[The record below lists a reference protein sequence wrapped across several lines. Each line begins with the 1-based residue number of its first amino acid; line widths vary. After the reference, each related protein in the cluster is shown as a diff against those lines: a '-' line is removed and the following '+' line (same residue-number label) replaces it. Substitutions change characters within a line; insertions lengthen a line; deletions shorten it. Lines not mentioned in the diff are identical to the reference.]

1 MTEEGTLSI
10 VRRGTGYQIR
20 YASNNPHDQ
29 ERLPWACPNETHL
42 AAFLHYV
49 GMKLGVI
56 AQVCGDV
63 RQGKMAVLLV
73 SLSAEQLQAYFPPT
87 PQGHAGTRAVW
98 PASIAPPGAAV
109 VRHDFQRS
117 ASPQPRSQPLWSQ
130 AREVRGTAETQREE
144 FALLLEEAAV
154 LLAETTWAVGASHLL
169 QEKCHKE
176 GGGVGTLP
184 GARQLT

>member
-29 ERLPWACPNETHL
+29 ERLPHTCSNEVHL
-42 AAFLHYV
+42 AAFLHHV
-49 GMKLGVI
+49 GTEVTVM
-56 AQVCGDV
+56 AQVCAEV

-117 ASPQPRSQPLWSQ
+117 ASPQPRSQARRSQ
-130 AREVRGTAETQREE
+130 AREVRGTAETRREE
-144 FALLLEEAAV
+144 FALLLEEAA
-154 LLAETTWAVGASHLL
+154 LLLEETALVVEASHQLL
-169 QEKCHKE
+169 HECH
-176 GGGVGTLP
+176 
-184 GARQLT
+184 A